1 MACSAAAHT
10 ADRPG
15 KYRHPPANADARP
28 RRLTITSDD
37 VIWYTDFARGMLGLF
52 DPKTSQVKEWP
63 SPGGK
68 SSEPYAITQ
77 IGNVIW
83 YSESGVR
90 PNTMVRF
97 DPKTEKF
104 QTFAIPSGGGVL
116 RHFEATAQGNIVTAN
131 SGVNKIAMVEIGTL
145 SANRTN

>member
-1 MACSAAAHT
+1 
-10 ADRPG
+10 
-15 KYRHPPANADARP
+15 
-28 RRLTITSDD
+28 
-37 VIWYTDFARGMLGLF
+37 VIWYTDFPRGTLGRF
-52 DPKTSQVKEWP
+52 DPKTGQVKEWP

-68 SSEPYAITQ
+68 NSEPYAITA

-97 DPKTEKF
+97 DTQTERF

-131 SGVNKIAMVEIGTL
+131 SGVNKIALVEIGTL